1 MQAKPMKVWVG
12 YVDGKPHVYLDG
24 VLTVAVYPSK
34 RAASKC
40 YEDVR
45 PMELRPLRKDA
56 AAKAPETTVRPSGGR
71 LAARIARR
79 RAERGEGR
87 R

>member
-12 YVDGKPHVYLDG
+12 YVDGKPHVYGVDDEIYGVDDEIYLDG
-24 VLTVAVYPSK
+24 VLMVAVYPSK

-45 PMELRPLRKDA
+45 PMELRPLRK
-56 AAKAPETTVRPSGGR
+56 
-71 LAARIARR
+71 
-79 RAERGEGR
+79 EGA
-87 R
+87 

>member
-45 PMELRPLRKDA
+45 PMELRP
-56 AAKAPETTVRPSGGR
+56 V
-71 LAARIARR
+71 ARISRR
-79 RAERGEGR
+79 RAERP
-87 R
+87 